1 MAPAARFLD
10 AACDLVLRLPTGDMV
25 RLPPPPPELLD
36 GAALFLDFD
45 GTLVELADTPD
56 RISVPTALGP
66 MLERLKRKLGERLAI
81 VSGRSLADLE
91 RHLPLHGIAFSGSHG
106 LELRLADGTRLP
118 LSVPLGFDDVCD
130 QVEAFAAAGDDGF
143 LVERKP
149 AGIALHYRL
158 APGEAER
165 AKAFMDRLARKT
177 GFAVQSGAM
186 VTELRAHGATK
197 GDALKAFMTEP
208 AFAAARPIFV
218 GDDLTDEHGFAEA
231 AALGGAG
238 ILVGLPRATAAL
250 YRLGSVQAVAEWL
263 RSAE

>member
-1 MAPAARFLD
+1 MT
-10 AACDLVLRLPTGDMV
+10 C
-25 RLPPPPPELLD
+25 LPPPPPDLLT

-66 MLERLKRKLGERLAI
+66 MLDRLKRKLDGRLAI
-81 VSGRSLADLE
+81 VSGRSLADLQ

-106 LELRLADGTRLP
+106 LELQLADGTRLP
-118 LSVPLGFDDVCD
+118 LSVPLGLDDMCEA
-130 QVEAFAAAGDDGF
+130 VEEFAANAEEGL

-158 APGEAER
+158 APAEADR
-165 AKAFMDRLARKT
+165 AEAFMAALARKT
-177 GFAVQSGAM
+177 GFALQRGSM
-186 VTELRAHGATK
+186 VSELRAHGATK

-208 AFAAARPIFV
+208 AFAAARPVFV

-238 ILVGLPRATAAL
+238 VLVGPPRDTTARYQL
-250 YRLGSVQAVAEWL
+250 ESVKAVADWL
-263 RSAE
+263 RTAE